1 MPGRLDPTS
10 SGSNSTEQPLV
21 GGTDSAHRDLPCNAV
36 DIVGCTGVLPAKLST
51 ENTKD
56 GGLPRVPATASVQQA
71 SPRQRGAPL
80 RQETEAGR
88 ASSPKRSLEQII
100 ADCDPTCTLVEV
112 VEERKQLAAKKQ
124 AEDTRQKMVAEEEKA
139 KAEEKDKAESQER
152 KKTEVGFLGR
162 LGSHVALRPSPPQVL
177 LSLLLLCFVS

>member
-1 MPGRLDPTS
+1 M
-10 SGSNSTEQPLV
+10 
-21 GGTDSAHRDLPCNAV
+21 
-36 DIVGCTGVLPAKLST
+36 
-51 ENTKD
+51 
-56 GGLPRVPATASVQQA
+56 
-71 SPRQRGAPL
+71 
-80 RQETEAGR
+80 
-88 ASSPKRSLEQII
+88 
-100 ADCDPTCTLVEV
+100 
-112 VEERKQLAAKKQ
+112 EERKQLAAKKQ